1 MTYVNLLLRN
11 VEFFSCIPKQACE
24 EYWKGFSSTNKTPVQ
39 FYRTVSQTC
48 AIPDCKMQQNAH
60 ALDLTTEKTLD
71 FLKHSLSLIVQLT
84 RSPYSDSSARSF
96 AEKVK

>member
-11 VEFFSCIPKQACE
+11 VEFFSCIPKQASE

-48 AIPDCKMQQNAH
+48 AIPDCKMQPNAH

-71 FLKHSLSLIVQLT
+71 FVQLT

-96 AEKVK
+96 AEKFKKF